1 MTWHHCWNVI
11 GFMLNCTLQGLSV
24 NFSNQSYGSHIIQLL
39 HSFIISGW
47 QNCYSWFW
55 SCFFLSNEWW
65 DQVNSFESLVLWLE
79 IVVSITMCGIKN
91 SVCYPE
97 LCVVSRT
104 MCGIHNSKWYSE
116 LCLVY
121 IFICGI
127 QNYMWY
133 PELSLRSRTMCG
145 I

>member
-39 HSFIISGW
+39 HSLYNKWVTELLLLILKL
-47 QNCYSWFW
+47 
-55 SCFFLSNEWW
+55 FFLYQMSDEIKLI
-65 DQVNSFESLVLWLE
+65 SLRVWFYDWKLW
-79 IVVSITMCGIKN
+79 
-91 SVCYPE
+91 YPE

-104 MCGIHNSKWYSE
+104 LCGIKNSVWYQE
-116 LCLVY
+116 LCVVS
-121 IFICGI
+121 IIPSGI
-127 QNYMWY
+127 QNY
-133 PELSLRSRTMCG
+133 